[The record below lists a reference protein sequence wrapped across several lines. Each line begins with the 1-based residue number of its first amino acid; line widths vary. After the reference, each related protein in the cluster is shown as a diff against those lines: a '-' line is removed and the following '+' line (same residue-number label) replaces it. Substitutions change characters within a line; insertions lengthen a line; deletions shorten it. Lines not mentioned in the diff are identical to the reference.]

1 MIDAPPMLRDD
12 RPHPE
17 DHAPPARAKLV
28 DLAATAGAVTA
39 STGVAFLLFG
49 RQSLPDVAMVFVL
62 GVVVVA
68 TRFSFAAA
76 ILTAI
81 LSVLSYDF
89 FFIPPYY
96 TLAVDNGRHVVT
108 FVVMFVVAVVISSL
122 TRRIREQADAA
133 RAREERTLHLYEMT
147 RELYSERERITREA
161 EAARVEVETERLR
174 SSVLSSVSHDLRTPL
189 AVITGAATTLL
200 NESAAVEGCHDG
212 GTPMPPAAQ
221 RDLLSAI
228 YDESVRLTRLVGN
241 LLDMT
246 RLTAGALKVNKEW
259 QSIEAVVGAAIGR
272 VEDRLG
278 GRALRVHVPADLL
291 VPFDAV
297 LVEQVLINLL
307 ENAAK
312 YSPPGSP
319 IEVSASRSG
328 RSEVAIEVAD
338 RGPGVP
344 APERER
350 IFDKFYRLPGTS
362 SGGAGLGLAI
372 CRGMVEAHGGR
383 IGVEDR
389 DGGGAVFRF
398 TLPIEGSAPAIEED
412 GAAT

>member
-1 MIDAPPMLRDD
+1 MADVPSIRDRRAAPASR
-12 RPHPE
+12 RV
-17 DHAPPARAKLV
+17 RLV
-28 DLAATAGAVTA
+28 DLVATLGAVGA
-39 STGVAFLLFG
+39 STGLAWTLFG
-49 RQSLPDVAMVFVL
+49 RRSLPDVVMVFVL

-96 TLAVDNGRHVVT
+96 TLAVDDGRHVIT
-108 FVVMFVVAVVISSL
+108 FGVMFVVAVVISTL
-122 TRRIREQADAA
+122 TQRTREQAAA
-133 RAREERTLHLYEMT
+133 QLAGALERARVA
-147 RELYSERERITREA
+147 REA
-161 EAARVEVETERLR
+161 EAARIEVETERLR
-174 SSVLSSVSHDLRTPL
+174 SSLLSSVSHDLRTPL

-200 NESAAVEGCHDG
+200 DASAAVD
-212 GTPMPPAAQ
+212 PAAQ

-246 RLTAGALKVNKEW
+246 RLTAGTLEVRKEW
-259 QSIEAVVGAAIGR
+259 QPIEAVVGAALGR
-272 VEDRLG
+272 VESRLG
-278 GRALRVHVPADLL
+278 ERPLRVQVPADLL

-319 IEVSASRSG
+319 VEVSAFASG
-328 RSEVAIEVAD
+328 PGEVAVEIAD

-344 APERER
+344 EPERER
-350 IFDKFYRLPGTS
+350 IFEKFHRLPGAPA
-362 SGGAGLGLAI
+362 GGAGLGLAI

-383 IGVEDR
+383 IAVLAR
-389 DGGGAVFRF
+389 DGGGAIFRF
-398 TLPIEGSAPAIEED
+398 TLPVEGAAPAVEED
-412 GAAT
+412 GAAS